1 MAEPKLTIPDIRARK
16 GETPLTMLTA
26 YDYPT
31 ALLVDGAGI
40 DMILVGDSLAMVVLG
55 HPDTVSVTMDEM
67 IHHTRAAARAARRA
81 LVVGDLPFGS
91 YNVSTEQAVTNANR
105 FLKEGRADCV
115 KLEGGG
121 PMAEIAAAIVRS
133 GTPVMGH
140 LGLTPQTAGSLGGFK
155 VQGRSLEAAKTLLA
169 DARALEAAGCFAL
182 VLEAVPAPLAKMVTE
197 RISIPTIGIGAGAD
211 CDGQVL
217 VFHDLVGLF
226 DRFVPRFVKRYA
238 QLGAAVSEALTAYKD
253 DVMER
258 RFPEATHSFSM
269 KPEELAALE
278 GWLQKDEIQ
287 GPVGE
292 S

>member
-26 YDYPT
+26 YDYPS
-31 ALLVDGAGI
+31 ALLVDGAGV
-40 DMILVGDSLAMVVLG
+40 DLILVGDSLAMVVLG
-55 HPDTVSVTMDEM
+55 HPDTVSVTMAEM
-67 IHHTRAAARAARRA
+67 LHHTRAVSRAARRSV
-81 LVVGDLPFGS
+81 VVGDLPFGA
-91 YNVSTEQAVTNANR
+91 YNVSLAQAVENANR
-105 FLKEGRADCV
+105 FMKEGRADCV

-121 PMAEIAAAIVRS
+121 QMVETAAAIVRS

-155 VQGRSLEAAKTLLA
+155 VQGRSVAAAEALLA

-197 RISIPTIGIGAGAD
+197 RISIPTIGIGAGVD

-217 VFHDLVGLF
+217 VLHDMVGLF
-226 DRFVPRFVKRYA
+226 DRFVPRFVQQYA
-238 QLGAAVSEALTAYKD
+238 QVGAAITEAVTRYKD

-258 RFPEATHSFSM
+258 RFPEEKHSFSM
-269 KPEELAALE
+269 KAEELAALE
-278 GWLQKDEIQ
+278 EALGADSK
-287 GPVGE
+287 
-292 S
+292 

>member
-40 DMILVGDSLAMVVLG
+40 DLILVGDSLAMVVLG
-55 HPDTVSVTMDEM
+55 HSDTVSVTMDEM
-67 IHHTRAAARAARRA
+67 IHHTKAVARATKRA
-81 LVVGDLPFGS
+81 LVVGDLPFGA
-91 YNVSTEQAVTNANR
+91 YNVSTAQAVENANR
-105 FLKEGRADCV
+105 FMKEGRADCV

-121 PMAEIAAAIVRS
+121 SMAETAAAIVRS

-155 VQGRSLEAAKTLLA
+155 VQGRSLETAKVLLA
-169 DARALEAAGCFAL
+169 DAKALEAAGCFAL

-197 RISIPTIGIGAGAD
+197 RISIPTIGIGAGPD

-217 VFHDLVGLF
+217 VLHDLVGLF
-226 DRFVPRFVKRYA
+226 DRFVPRFVKQYA
-238 QLGAAVSEALTAYKD
+238 QVGAAVTDAVVRYKD

-258 RFPEATHSFSM
+258 RFPEDQHAFSM
-269 KPEELAALE
+269 KAEELAALE
-278 GWLQKDEIQ
+278 GWL
-287 GPVGE
+287 GE
-292 S
+292 GEG